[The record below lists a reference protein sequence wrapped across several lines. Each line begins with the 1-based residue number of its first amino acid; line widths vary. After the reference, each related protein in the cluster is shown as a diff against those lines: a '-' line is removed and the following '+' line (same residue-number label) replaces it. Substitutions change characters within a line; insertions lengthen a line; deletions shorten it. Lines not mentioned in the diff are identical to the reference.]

1 MENLAT
7 IFFPEPKYT
16 LVAALCYLL
25 VFLTAYKRY
34 NALIINYSGYDAP
47 GTARPWTTWLR
58 YHCSA
63 VIYACVYAIFLATL
77 YQLFHQHP
85 ILVDMVRKMLPKES
99 PFSANLET
107 LSQDIGL
114 LSPILAV
121 GLLTWGAEKYRKT
134 TAVDRKI
141 RYFFQQMGS
150 IPGAVSLTIRK
161 LKRYELGFNPDEC
174 LSDVS
179 EEMKELMT
187 LPVLLNDPKSLEHLY
202 LRACHLFNTIDQWD
216 RISSEFCQFQN
227 AYRQSFEN
235 IRTRFEKVKRN
246 AQRYYQLKLRLA
258 GNAHLYAQISGQLS
272 KTRFTSMYPKALT
285 ELRRDLKNDLKEI
298 LENVY
303 LFMACAVHS
312 KGITAKKRSRLLKS
326 FGFSNTDAE
335 RHNGNGVDPNDMVI
349 LALFLVFVIP
359 LSALFAGVA
368 GDQNVVQSMR
378 YVVWSAMAL
387 FIGMACVA
395 IPIMIK
401 RVKDF
406 SDKAFWVAIRPKK
419 GPAWCAYLISGL
431 SAGAAGIVV
440 IYLLHFLDPGKSA
453 RPAVQSLIK
462 TIPWGLVP
470 LGISLALGYHLDRNV
485 TDGKSPIVT
494 EALTIAA
501 AGALAAV
508 LATIINAGNI
518 TGSILWSELVPKKI
532 FGIIAASLLGGMI
545 GTIVPKRCRRH
556 AIRMAKINLAGVDL
570 KEVIRASLN
579 KFAERAGNENITV
592 NSRIDD
598 DIPLMR
604 LDRAKIER
612 VVDGLLSNALEFT
625 PSAGV
630 VILHAGM
637 LSQGGVRFSF
647 KDNGIGMSPDKV
659 KAVTGAQPEIL
670 FAAWQQIG
678 EYPHANLL
686 QVRAIVE
693 RHGGNFKLISRQ
705 WEGTEALVELPQTLV
720 CDQPEAS
727 APETT
732 FEEVLEAEAA

>member
-7 IFFPEPKYT
+7 IFFPEPQYT

-34 NALIINYSGYDAP
+34 NALIINYGGHDGP
-47 GTARPWTTWLR
+47 ETARPWTTWLR

-99 PFSANLET
+99 PFSADLET
-107 LSQDIGL
+107 LSKDIGL

-161 LKRYELGFNPDEC
+161 LKRYELEFNPDEC
-174 LSDVS
+174 LGDVS
-179 EEMKELMT
+179 EEMKKLMT
-187 LPVLLNDPKSLEHLY
+187 LRVLVKDPKSLEHLY

-258 GNAHLYAQISGQLS
+258 GNAHLYAQISDRLS
-272 KTRFTSMYPKALT
+272 RTRFTSMYPKALT
-285 ELRRDLKNDLKEI
+285 ELRRDLKNDLKEV

-303 LFMACAVHS
+303 LFVACAVHS
-312 KGITAKKRSRLLKS
+312 EGITAKKRNRLLES
-326 FGFSNTDAE
+326 FGFRNADAE
-335 RHNGNGVDPNDMVI
+335 RSKGNGVDPNDMVI

-387 FIGMACVA
+387 FVGMACVA
-395 IPIMIK
+395 IPIMVK
-401 RVKDF
+401 KVKDF
-406 SDKAFWVAIRPKK
+406 SDKAFWVAIRPQK
-419 GPAWCAYLISGL
+419 GHAWCAYLISGL
-431 SAGAAGIVV
+431 SAGAVGIVV
-440 IYLLHFLDPGKSA
+440 IFLLHFLDPGKSA

-470 LGISLALGYHLDRNV
+470 LGISLALGYHLDRN
-485 TDGKSPIVT
+485 TSDERNPIVT
-494 EALTIAA
+494 EALTTAA

-518 TGSILWSELVPKKI
+518 AGTILWSELVPQKI

-545 GTIVPKRCRRH
+545 GTIVPKRYRRH
-556 AIRMAKINLAGVDL
+556 ATGAAKINLTDVDL
-570 KEVIRASLN
+570 KEVTQISLK
-579 KFAERAGNENITV
+579 KFTERAGNENIT
-592 NSRIDD
+592 IDAKIAD
-598 DIPLMR
+598 DIPLLR
-604 LDRAKIER
+604 LDRAKIELAI
-612 VVDGLLSNALEFT
+612 DGLLSNALEFT
-625 PSAGV
+625 PSGGV
-630 VILHAGM
+630 VIIHAGM
-637 LSQGGVRFSF
+637 HGQGGIRFSVR
-647 KDNGIGMSPDKV
+647 DNGIGMSPDKV
-659 KAVTGAQPEIL
+659 KAVTGAQPEL
-670 FAAWQQIG
+670 LHAAWQQIG

-705 WEGTEALVELPQTLV
+705 WEGTEAVVELPPTLV
-720 CDQPEAS
+720 CGQPEAA
-727 APETT
+727 APETI
-732 FEEVLEAEAA
+732 FEDVLEAEAA